1 MVRESKRPQH
11 PQLLL
16 QLPFW
21 EESKWDF
28 PMFYKEISIKSS
40 INDGVSLPHWIWLDL
55 RSQSKLQDRL
65 KPLRGHSPV
74 ETQVCDQEPACG
86 LSAHVITVARSFQL
100 THEAINE
107 GEARLSL
114 DPPGNKT
121 RHFLSWLQGLSQSGG
136 WFFSLWPFVWSLWVQ
151 ICSCLLA
158 KIIKICWY
166 RCPFSW
172 PKNPNLVAGKYLC
185 PRILSYRCVPNFVGT
200 EFHSEFHEILG
211 LFPLVDKASGL
222 TGRGHLIITNRSGSI
237 TIITSMIIN
246 KGLEHHHLLSH
257 MFDVQKR
264 PVHDR

>member
-1 MVRESKRPQH
+1 ME
-11 PQLLL
+11 
-16 QLPFW
+16 F
-21 EESKWDF
+21 
-28 PMFYKEISIKSS
+28 
-40 INDGVSLPHWIWLDL
+40 PHWIWLDL
-55 RSQSKLQDRL
+55 RSHSKLQDGL

-86 LSAHVITVARSFQL
+86 LSAHVITVARGFQL

-121 RHFLSWLQGLSQSGG
+121 RHFLNAAGYRGCHSRGDGFSAYDLSFDHCG
-136 WFFSLWPFVWSLWVQ
+136 
-151 ICSCLLA
+151 CSCLLA

-200 EFHSEFHEILG
+200 EFHSEFYEILG
-211 LFPLVDKASGL
+211 LKPSVFPSRWLIRLLVSRAAA
-222 TGRGHLIITNRSGSI
+222 T
-237 TIITSMIIN
+237 
-246 KGLEHHHLLSH
+246 
-257 MFDVQKR
+257 
-264 PVHDR
+264 